1 MLDHWDENGRKFIL
15 KTGNIVQMGSQVNST
30 NSFIEETILILYNL
44 TQEVAEGTLSSS
56 FYEASITLII

>member
-1 MLDHWDENGRKFIL
+1 
-15 KTGNIVQMGSQVNST
+15 MGSQVNST

>member
-1 MLDHWDENGRKFIL
+1 MLDHWDENRRKFIL

-44 TQEVAEGTLSSS
+44 TQGVAEGTLSSS
-56 FYEASITLII
+56 FYEASITPII